1 MKTADISADLKKVD
15 LEISSILHPPA
26 PFLSGISRQVPRDGG
41 KKRRARLIII
51 LGRLLGAPPRDLT
64 GTAAAVEVIHLA
76 TLIHD
81 DVIDS
86 AGRRRSR
93 PTLQREQG
101 AAPAILYGDILFSRG
116 IARVN
121 RIDNRALTDLILE
134 TVGALCAGEILENQL
149 ARKFPWTEKD
159 YLEVARLKT
168 GSLFEYSCRAPA
180 ILAGLTKRRLNI
192 LARFGRN
199 LGLSYQ
205 AFDDCLDF
213 MPGGNKVGKDRLA
226 DLKNGVPSLPL
237 IIAARDGV
245 LREDLKKKIRSPLTA
260 REAGRLARSI
270 RERGYLREAGEQAHN
285 YLKAARRDGRQ
296 IGQWGDR
303 RFAMLLESYLAAQ
316 GAAFGVMEE
325 C

>member
-1 MKTADISADLKKVD
+1 MKTADISVNLEKVD

-41 KKRRARLIII
+41 KKRRGRLIVI
-51 LGRLLGAPPRDLT
+51 LGRLLCAHPRDLE

-86 AGRRRSR
+86 APRRRSR
-93 PTLQREQG
+93 PTLQRKHG

-121 RIDNRALTDLILE
+121 RIGNRDLTDLLLK

-149 ARKFPWTEKD
+149 AWKFPWTEKD
-159 YLEVARLKT
+159 YLEVATLKT
-168 GSLFEYSCRAPA
+168 ASLFEYSSRAPA
-180 ILAGLTKRRLNI
+180 ILAGLPKRRLNI
-192 LARFGRN
+192 LSRFGRN

-213 MPGGNKVGKDRLA
+213 MPGGDKAGKDRLA
-226 DLKNGVPSLPL
+226 DLKNGVPSLPV
-237 IIAARDGV
+237 IFAGRDGV
-245 LREDLKKKIRSPLTA
+245 LREELKKKLRAGLTA
-260 REAGRLARSI
+260 REAGSLARSI
-270 RERGYLREAGEQAHN
+270 RERGYLREAREQANN
-285 YLKAARRDGRQ
+285 YLKAARRAGRI

-303 RFAMLLESYLAAQ
+303 RFAMLLESYLEEHA
-316 GAAFGVMEE
+316 AAFGVTEE